1 VAVAADMFGDRR
13 QIADAAEATKVIGD
27 LRSDPARLRARGLAA
42 LEALAGLSQVD
53 ETRLG
58 AIGFCF
64 GGSTV
69 LELARAGADIRGV
82 VSFHGALDTT
92 TPAQRGAVK
101 ASILVCRGSD
111 DPIVPSEQVGLFER
125 EMRDAEADWQIITY
139 GSTFHSF
146 TNPAANGSISPAIRY
161 NERSDRRSWRA
172 MQSFFEERFSR

>member
-1 VAVAADMFGDRR
+1 MFGDRR

-27 LRSDPARLRARGLAA
+27 LRSDPARLRARALAA
-42 LEALAGLSQVD
+42 LEALARLSEVD
-53 ETRLG
+53 ATRLG

-69 LELARAGADIRGV
+69 LELARVGADIRGV

-92 TPAQRGAVK
+92 APAKRGAIK

-111 DPIVPSEQVGLFER
+111 DPIVPAEQVGLFER

-139 GSTFHSF
+139 GSTVHSF

-161 NERSDRRSWRA
+161 SERSDRRSWRA
-172 MQSFFEERFSR
+172 MQSFFEEKFSH